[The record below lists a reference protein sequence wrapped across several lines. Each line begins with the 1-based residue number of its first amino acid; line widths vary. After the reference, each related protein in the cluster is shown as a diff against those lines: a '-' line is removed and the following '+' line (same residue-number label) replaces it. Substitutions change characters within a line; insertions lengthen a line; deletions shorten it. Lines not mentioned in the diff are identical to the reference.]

1 MKLTD
6 EEKMR
11 LREDLDPDTFRTIL
25 KCMQILIDKEKDRIW
40 HDDIMANDELHFKG
54 SVLRVGGMMDF
65 KNHLDIMIQKINK
78 GEKNA

>member
-25 KCMQILIDKEKDRIW
+25 KCMQIEVVNEKERYWNFDGDAPNAKAVV
-40 HDDIMANDELHFKG
+40 H
-54 SVLRVGGMMDF
+54 GMMKL
-65 KNHLDIMIQKINK
+65 KNNFQIMVQKINK